1 MAFIL
6 RISATF
12 VIAIKRIVSQP
23 GLSLAMVIGL
33 AIAVTL
39 MTSIPT
45 YADAIYSRMFL
56 TNVLKEDPTEDADMR
71 PPLSLMFYYGGGLSD
86 PIQYE
91 AIHPADNYLTHSA
104 GADMSLSQREYVR
117 HLRTEAFLLFP
128 SDASNFED
136 DASALDFVRFGYVSD
151 IEHHVEI
158 LEGEMPAPAD
168 PRADVVD
175 VMMSE
180 AFVNE
185 LGLQI
190 GEEYLVYIR
199 DKTPDGLQISTQI
212 PVRVA
217 GVWKPIDI
225 RNEFWFIQPHHL
237 ENQLLISE
245 EVFAQRISPFLD
257 DEVYAAVW
265 YLVLNED
272 EVHYSI
278 ASDIIDRIDVVEKN
292 TRDLLPDTRLAI
304 SPRSPLQDY
313 RDSAVLLTIL
323 LYAFAAPII
332 GLLLA
337 FIGLTASLSVEQRRN
352 EIAVLRSR
360 GASRIQ
366 LTGIAL
372 IEGLILGGIALALG
386 SIFGLGVARLIG
398 QTRSFL
404 DFQGVFDLSVRMTM
418 PTLQIG
424 VGAVGIAIL
433 AQLIPTFVAS
443 GRTIV
448 MYKQER
454 ARMLRH
460 PWWQRAYVDFLLL
473 IPAFYGIYLMQ
484 DQGSVGLLNLESEEL
499 FINPLFFLIP
509 SLTMF
514 TFTLLVIR
522 LIPRF
527 LSLVSWLVSQ
537 SSNVSLL
544 MAARHLARS
553 PSFYTTPLIL
563 LILTLALSTFTASL
577 AHTLDEH
584 LFDQVFYRVGT
595 DTSFYDFGEAI
606 ELLSEEETQTE
617 WRFLPVSD
625 YLQVPGVQG
634 ATRVGDYR
642 GRSQLSGGFQT
653 GKFLGVDRFSF
664 GGVSYWRKD
673 FADENLGTLMN
684 RLAVNPAGVLVNK
697 DYLEHNELEIDSPLR
712 ITVTILGQRM
722 DLDFRV
728 VGTFDLF
735 PTWYPEDDGP
745 LFVGNL
751 DYLFTNLGGQV
762 PYDVWL
768 RHDSGIGAEEV
779 GVSIVG
785 WNTGEPQILKQQQ
798 QPERQGL
805 FGLLSVGFAAAA
817 VITVLG
823 FLLYIIFSFQRRMI
837 EMGVLRAIGLSTNRM
852 ALILMW
858 ELIFLIGLGGVIGAA
873 LGTIISQ
880 MFIPFLQIGN
890 ETIGNFPPFIVR
902 IAWSDMNT
910 IFALFGSLFIVA
922 LILLTG
928 LLLQIKIFQAIK
940 LGETI

>member
-6 RISATF
+6 RMSATF
-12 VIAIKRIVSQP
+12 VIAIKRIASQP
-23 GLSLAMVIGL
+23 GLSLATVVGL

-45 YADAIYSRMFL
+45 YADAIYSQTFL
-56 TNVLKEDPTEDADMR
+56 TNVLKEGSTDESDLR

-86 PIQYE
+86 AVQYE
-91 AIHPADNYLTHSA
+91 DINRADTYLTNSA
-104 GADMSLSQREYVR
+104 AADMSLSQREYVR

-128 SDASNFED
+128 SDTSNFED
-136 DASALDFVRFGYVSD
+136 DSSSLDFVRFGYVSD
-151 IEHHVEI
+151 IENHVEM

-168 PRADVVD
+168 PTAGVVD
-175 VMMSE
+175 VMISDVF
-180 AFVNE
+180 ANE
-185 LGLQI
+185 YGLQI

-199 DKTPDGLQISTQI
+199 DRTPDGLQISTQI
-212 PVRVA
+212 PARIA
-217 GVWKPIDI
+217 GVWKPIDT
-225 RNEFWFIQPHHL
+225 RDEFWFIQPHHL

-245 EVFAQRISPFLD
+245 EVFAQRIAPFLD

-265 YLVLNED
+265 YLVLNEG
-272 EVHYSI
+272 EVHYTS
-278 ASDIIDRIDVVEKN
+278 ASDIIDRVDTVEKN

-304 SPRSPLQDY
+304 SPRGPLQEY
-313 RDSAVLLTIL
+313 RDSAILLTIL

-372 IEGLILGGIALALG
+372 IEGLILGGISLALG
-386 SIFGLGVARLIG
+386 SVLGLGVARLIG

-404 DFQGVFDLSVRMTM
+404 DFQGTFDLPVRMSM

-424 VGAVGIAIL
+424 ITAVVIAIL
-433 AQLIPTFVAS
+433 AQLIPTFAAS
-443 GRTIV
+443 SRTIV

-454 ARMLRH
+454 ARMLSR

-473 IPAFYGIYLMQ
+473 IPVFYGIYLMQ
-484 DQGSVGLLNLESEEL
+484 DQGSMGLLNLESEEL

-509 SLTMF
+509 SLTML
-514 TFTLLVIR
+514 TFTLLFIR
-522 LIPRF
+522 LIPGI
-527 LSLVSWLVSQ
+527 LSLVSWLVSP

-553 PSFYTTPLIL
+553 PGFYTTPLIL

-584 LFDQVFYRVGT
+584 LFDQVFYQIGT
-595 DTSFYDFGEAI
+595 DTNFYDFGEAI

-642 GRSQLSGGFQT
+642 GRSQLSGGFQS
-653 GKFLGVDRFSF
+653 GRFLGIDRHTF
-664 GGVSYWRKD
+664 GGVSFWRED

-684 RLAVNPAGVLVNK
+684 RLALAPAGVLVSK
-697 DYLEHNELEIDSPLR
+697 EYMERNELEIDSPLR

-722 DLDFRV
+722 DIDFRV
-728 VGTFDLF
+728 VGTFNLF
-735 PTWYPEDDGP
+735 PTWYPEDEGP

-768 RHDSGIGAEEV
+768 RHESGIDAQTV

-785 WNTGEPQILKQQQ
+785 WNTSEPRILEQQQ
-798 QPERQGL
+798 EPERQGL

-823 FLLYIIFSFQRRMI
+823 FLLYIVFSFQRRMI

-852 ALILMW
+852 VFILMW

-890 ETIGNFPPFIVR
+890 QTIGDFPPFIVR

-910 IFALFGSLFIVA
+910 IFALFASLFVVA

-928 LLLQIKIFQAIK
+928 LLLQMKIFQAIK
-940 LGETI
+940 LGETV